1 MKGKYK
7 ALLALLLLLILLPLT
22 LMLTVAQ
29 WLPTL
34 AGVWLPQGTRIA
46 MTSGPRI
53 REGALILP
61 DLRYLAGE
69 CELASLKSAALRHPG
84 RWSLKVGELTLNP
97 DCFSNIPI
105 DDTPSEK
112 TRTLAGWQQM
122 LPNSSVAIERLTLT
136 SVPQYSGALQLEM
149 TPDSQQLSFNGELIA
164 LKAVLN
170 GRDLIIKQFEARP
183 FSGMEP
189 ARLVGEVKLALMPD
203 GLPTHGH
210 VKASMTLP
218 QEPRHATAELEWE
231 SNRGQLL
238 IGSQDLAEPLLDLPW
253 ELSRDRLKISDGRWL
268 WPWAGFP
275 LSGRL
280 ALQVDDW
287 QKGLE
292 QAQITARISV
302 LTEGDAGK
310 GNAVLTLG
318 PGHLSMTESS
328 MPLRLTGEAKQNQMI
343 FYAMLPG
350 KLSGPLL
357 DPALHFQPGA
367 LLRSRGRVIDSL
379 NIDEVRWPLAGVRL
393 TRNGVDG
400 RLQAIL
406 RAHENEMGNFTL
418 HLDGQARDFL
428 PDKGLWEWR
437 YWGDGLFSPMHARW
451 DVKGE
456 GEWRDSVIR
465 LAELST
471 GFDQLQY
478 GSMTVHQPRLSL
490 VKPVVWQRN
499 PQQPDFSG
507 ALTLHAGRTQ
517 FSGGSE
523 LPPAVL
529 NFEVKGKEPTN
540 FLYRG
545 DLTAQEIGPVRV
557 HGRWDGERLR
567 GEAWW
572 PRQRL
577 SVFQPLLPQDWKLAL
592 KSGELY
598 AQVAFSAA
606 AGQGFEAGGHG
617 VLKGG
622 SAWLPDSKINGVDF
636 VLPFRYSDATWHLGT
651 RGPVRLRIEEIESQT
666 VARKLRADLQGW
678 YPWSEAHP
686 LLLSDVSVDLLG
698 GSLLMKQLRMPQ
710 RDPALLR
717 LHNIS
722 SSELVSALNPKQF
735 ALSGR
740 IEGALPVWFNHPQW
754 IVKDGWVTARGPLT
768 LRLDKDMADAI
779 VQDNV
784 TAGSAINWLRYMEI
798 SHSWTTINL
807 DNLGVLTMTSNLEGT
822 GRVNGK
828 NGTVKLNY
836 THQENLFTLWRS
848 LRFGDNLQSWLEQNM
863 SLPDA
868 HCAGQNCKEQQ

>member
-22 LMLTVAQ
+22 LMLTVAH

-34 AGVWLPQGTRIA
+34 AGIWLPQGTRIA

-53 REGALILP
+53 KQGALILP

-69 CELASLKSAALRHPG
+69 CQLADLKSAALGHPG
-84 RWSLKVGELTLNP
+84 RWSLKIGELTLNP
-97 DCFSNIPI
+97 DCISQIPST
-105 DDTPSEK
+105 DDDAQPARS
-112 TRTLAGWQQM
+112 LAEWQQM
-122 LPNSSVAIERLTLT
+122 LPNSSIAIERLTLT
-136 SVPQYSGALQLEM
+136 SAPQYSGALRLDM
-149 TPDSQQLSFNGELIA
+149 TPQRQQLSLSGDLIN
-164 LKAVLN
+164 LKAELD
-170 GRDLIIKQFEARP
+170 GRNLTVKQLAVRP
-183 FSGMEP
+183 FSGLEP

-203 GLPTHGH
+203 GLPDSGH
-210 VKASMTLP
+210 IRASMTLP
-218 QEPRHATAELEWE
+218 QQPRHAIADLEWQ

-238 IGSQDLAEPLLDLPW
+238 IGSQDMAEPLLDLPW

-292 QAQITARISV
+292 QALITARVSV
-302 LTEGDAGK
+302 LTAGDAGK
-310 GNAVLTLG
+310 GNAVLNLG
-318 PGHLSMTESS
+318 PGRLSMTDSQ
-328 MPLRLTGEAKQNQMI
+328 MPLRLTGEAKQDQMI
-343 FYAMLPG
+343 FYAMLPAT
-350 KLSGPLL
+350 LSGPLL

-367 LLRSRGRVIDSL
+367 LLRSRGRIIDSL

-406 RAHENEMGNFTL
+406 RAHENAMGNFTL
-418 HLDGQARDFL
+418 HLDGLANDFL
-428 PDKGLWEWR
+428 PDKGLWSWR
-437 YWGDGLFSPMHARW
+437 YWGDGQFTPMHARW

-456 GEWRDSVIR
+456 GEWRDSTIR

-471 GFDQLQY
+471 GFDRLQY
-478 GSMTVHQPRLSL
+478 GAMTVNQPRMTL
-490 VKPVVWQRN
+490 VKPVVWQRD
-499 PQQPDFSG
+499 PQHPDFSG
-507 ALTLHAGRTQ
+507 ALVLKAGSTQ
-517 FSGGSE
+517 FSAGSE
-523 LPPAVL
+523 LPPSVL
-529 NFEVKGKEPTN
+529 NFEVKGKQPTT

-545 DLTAQEIGPVRV
+545 SLTAQDIGPVRV

-567 GEAWW
+567 GQAWW
-572 PRQRL
+572 PRQPL
-577 SVFQPLLPQDWKLAL
+577 SVFQPLLPPDWKLAL
-592 KSGELY
+592 KSGDFY

-606 AGQGFEAGGHG
+606 PGQGFEAGGHG

-651 RGPVRLRIEEIESQT
+651 RGPVRLRIEEIDSQA
-666 VARKLRADLQGW
+666 VARKLSADLQGW
-678 YPWSEAHP
+678 YPWSEQRP
-686 LLLSDVSVDLLG
+686 LLLSDVSVELLG

-710 RDPALLR
+710 HDPALLR

-722 SSELVSALNPKQF
+722 SSELVSAVNPKQF

-740 IEGALPVWFNHPQW
+740 IEGALPIWFNHPQW

-768 LRLDKDMADAI
+768 LRLDKDMADAM
-779 VQDNV
+779 VRDNV
-784 TAGSAINWLRYMEI
+784 TAGAAINWLRYMEI
-798 SHSWTTINL
+798 SRSWTTINL
-807 DNLGVLTMTSNLEGT
+807 DNLGVLTMASNLEGT

-868 HCAGQNCKEQQ
+868 RCAGQHCKEQQ

>member
-7 ALLALLLLLILLPLT
+7 ALLALLLLFILLPLT
-22 LMLTVAQ
+22 LMLTVAY

-34 AGVWLPQGTRIA
+34 AGIWLPQGTRIA
-46 MTSGPRI
+46 ITSGPRI
-53 REGALILP
+53 RQGALILP

-69 CELASLKSAALRHPG
+69 CELANLKSAALRHPG
-84 RWSLKVGELTLNP
+84 SWSLKVGELTLNP
-97 DCFSNIPI
+97 DCFSQIPSG
-105 DDTPSEK
+105 DNSSGT

-122 LPNSSVAIERLTLT
+122 LPDSSVSIKRLTLS
-136 SVPQYSGALQLEM
+136 SVPQYSGTLQLEM
-149 TPDSQQLSFNGELIA
+149 TSRRQQLSFNGDLVT
-164 LKAVLN
+164 LNAVLS
-170 GRDLIIKQFEARP
+170 GRDLTVKQFEFRP
-183 FSGMEP
+183 LSGMEP
-189 ARLVGEVKLALMPD
+189 ARLTGEVKLALMPD
-203 GLPTHGH
+203 GLPTRGH
-210 VKASMTLP
+210 MKANMTLP
-218 QEPRHATAELEWE
+218 QEPRHATAELAWE

-238 IGSQDLAEPLLDLPW
+238 IGSHDLAEPLLDLPW
-253 ELSRDRLKISDGRWL
+253 ELSHDRLKISDGRWL

-280 ALQVDDW
+280 ALQVDNW

-292 QAQITARISV
+292 QAQITARVSV
-302 LTEGDAGK
+302 LTKGEAGK

-318 PGHLSMTESS
+318 PGRLSMTASS
-328 MPLRLTGEAKQNQMI
+328 LPLRLTGEAKQDKMI

-357 DPALHFQPGA
+357 DPTLHFLPGA
-367 LLRSRGRVIDSL
+367 LLRSRGQVIDSL
-379 NIDEVRWPLAGVRL
+379 NIDEVRWPLAGVKL

-406 RAHENEMGNFTL
+406 RAHENKMGNFTL
-418 HLDGQARDFL
+418 HLDGKAHDFL
-428 PDKGLWEWR
+428 PDKGRWAWR
-437 YWGDGLFSPMHARW
+437 YWGDGRFSPMRARW
-451 DVKGE
+451 DVKGK

-465 LAELST
+465 LTELST

-478 GSMTVHQPRLSL
+478 GSMTVHQPRLIL
-490 VKPVVWQRN
+490 VKPLVWQRN
-499 PQQPDFSG
+499 PQQPDFRG
-507 ALTLHAGRTQ
+507 ALALHAAGTR
-517 FSGGSE
+517 FANGSE

-529 NFEVKGKEPTN
+529 NFALKGKEPTA

-545 DLTAQEIGPVRV
+545 DLTAGDIGPVRV

-572 PRQRL
+572 PRQSL
-577 SVFQPLLPQDWKLAL
+577 SVFQPLLPPDWKLTL

-606 AGQGFEAGGHG
+606 ADQGFVAGGHG

-622 SAWLPDSKINGVDF
+622 DAWLSDSKINGVDF

-651 RGPVRLRIEEIESQT
+651 RGPVRLRIEEIESQA
-666 VARKLRADLQGW
+666 VARKLTADLQGW
-678 YPWSEAHP
+678 YPWSEERP

-722 SSELVSALNPKQF
+722 SSELVSAVNPRQL

-740 IEGALPVWFNHPQW
+740 IEGALPIWFNHPQW

-779 VQDNV
+779 VRDNV
-784 TAGSAINWLRYMEI
+784 TAGAAINWLRYIEI

-807 DNLGVLTMTSNLEGT
+807 DNLGVLTMISNLEGT

-836 THQENLFTLWRS
+836 SHQENLFMLWRS

-868 HCAGQNCKEQQ
+868 RCAGQNCKEQE